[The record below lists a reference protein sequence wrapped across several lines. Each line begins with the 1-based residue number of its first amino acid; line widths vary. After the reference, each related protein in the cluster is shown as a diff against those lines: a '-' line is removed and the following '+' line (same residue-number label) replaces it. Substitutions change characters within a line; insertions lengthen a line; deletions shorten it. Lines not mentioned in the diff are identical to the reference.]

1 MPTPTIDDAVDAL
14 RKLPQERQQELAGY
28 ILQLATDD
36 GSPEDIAP
44 DHLPSVL
51 EGLEQA
57 KHGQF
62 ASPERVAA
70 AFRRFEK

>member
-1 MPTPTIDDAVDAL
+1 MTP
-14 RKLPQERQQELAGY
+14 QRQQELAGY
-28 ILQLATDD
+28 ICELAQE
-36 GSPEDIAP
+36 GPEDIDP
-44 DHLPSVL
+44 EHLPAVL

-57 KHGQF
+57 KRGQF